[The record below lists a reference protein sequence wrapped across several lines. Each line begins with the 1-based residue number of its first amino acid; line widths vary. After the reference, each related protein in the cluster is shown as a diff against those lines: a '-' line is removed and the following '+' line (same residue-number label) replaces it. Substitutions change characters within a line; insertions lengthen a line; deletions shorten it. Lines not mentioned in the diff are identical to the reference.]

1 MKKAALHN
9 LGCKVNAYETEAM
22 QEMLEQAGYE
32 IVPFKEGADVYIIN
46 TCTVTN
52 IADRKSRQ
60 MLHRARK
67 LNPDAVVVAAGC
79 YVQAQEGK
87 EIDPCIDIV
96 IGNNHK
102 KDLPELLKQYE
113 MEKSGHTEYAME
125 DINRTKEYEELHLTK
140 PGDHTRAY
148 IKVQDGCNQFCTYCI
163 IPSIRGNYRS
173 VPLED
178 LVAQAK
184 ELADMLL
191 DRKKEGTLQV
201 VRAYT
206 SPQLRAAQT
215 AQEAAIALDIPCIA
229 ADGLREM
236 DMGDWEGRSWESIT
250 QENAKEYQD
259 WDANRRYVHTPHGE
273 CYNEVLRRALD
284 TLGMILERET
294 EDVLIVTHSGVLM
307 ALRCYIAGQT
317 FEEMGI
323 IRYKTKN
330 AEVVEIFADD
340 VKDAIE
346 RFQKGE

>member
-1 MKKAALHN
+1 MILYFVRHGETDWNVKK
-9 LGCKVNAYETEAM
+9 KI
-22 QEMLEQAGYE
+22 Q
-32 IVPFKEGADVYIIN
+32 
-46 TCTVTN
+46 
-52 IADRKSRQ
+52 
-60 MLHRARK
+60 
-67 LNPDAVVVAAGC
+67 
-79 YVQAQEGK
+79 GK
-87 EIDPCIDIV
+87 TD
-96 IGNNHK
+96 
-102 KDLPELLKQYE
+102 
-113 MEKSGHTEYAME
+113 
-125 DINRTKEYEELHLTK
+125 
-140 PGDHTRAY
+140 
-148 IKVQDGCNQFCTYCI
+148 
-163 IPSIRGNYRS
+163 
-173 VPLED
+173 VPLNETGKQ
-178 LVAQAK
+178 QAK

-250 QENAKEYQD
+250 
-259 WDANRRYVHTPHGE
+259 
-273 CYNEVLRRALD
+273 LD
-284 TLGMILERET
+284 TLGMILELET

-340 VKDAIE
+340 VKDAIA
-346 RFQKGE
+346 RFKKGE

>member
-1 MKKAALHN
+1 M
-9 LGCKVNAYETEAM
+9 
-22 QEMLEQAGYE
+22 
-32 IVPFKEGADVYIIN
+32 
-46 TCTVTN
+46 
-52 IADRKSRQ
+52 
-60 MLHRARK
+60 
-67 LNPDAVVVAAGC
+67 
-79 YVQAQEGK
+79 
-87 EIDPCIDIV
+87 
-96 IGNNHK
+96 
-102 KDLPELLKQYE
+102 
-113 MEKSGHTEYAME
+113 
-125 DINRTKEYEELHLTK
+125 
-140 PGDHTRAY
+140 
-148 IKVQDGCNQFCTYCI
+148 
-163 IPSIRGNYRS
+163 
-173 VPLED
+173 
-178 LVAQAK
+178 
-184 ELADMLL
+184 
-191 DRKKEGTLQV
+191 
-201 VRAYT
+201 RAYT

-250 QENAKEYQD
+250 QENTKEYQD

-340 VKDAIE
+340 VKDAIA
-346 RFQKGE
+346 RFKKGE

>member
-1 MKKAALHN
+1 MTTSPKRGEINDFIFCTSRRDGLECKKENTGQDRCAVECDRKAAGKRACGHASGSEKGRDSS
-9 LGCKVNAYETEAM
+9 GC
-22 QEMLEQAGYE
+22 AG
-32 IVPFKEGADVYIIN
+32 IYIP
-46 TCTVTN
+46 TASCT
-52 IADRKSRQ
+52 
-60 MLHRARK
+60 
-67 LNPDAVVVAAGC
+67 
-79 YVQAQEGK
+79 
-87 EIDPCIDIV
+87 
-96 IGNNHK
+96 
-102 KDLPELLKQYE
+102 
-113 MEKSGHTEYAME
+113 
-125 DINRTKEYEELHLTK
+125 
-140 PGDHTRAY
+140 
-148 IKVQDGCNQFCTYCI
+148 
-163 IPSIRGNYRS
+163 
-173 VPLED
+173 
-178 LVAQAK
+178 
-184 ELADMLL
+184 
-191 DRKKEGTLQV
+191 
-201 VRAYT
+201 
-206 SPQLRAAQT
+206 AQT

>member
-1 MKKAALHN
+1 MILYFVRHGETDWNVKK
-9 LGCKVNAYETEAM
+9 KI
-22 QEMLEQAGYE
+22 Q
-32 IVPFKEGADVYIIN
+32 
-46 TCTVTN
+46 
-52 IADRKSRQ
+52 
-60 MLHRARK
+60 
-67 LNPDAVVVAAGC
+67 
-79 YVQAQEGK
+79 GK
-87 EIDPCIDIV
+87 TD
-96 IGNNHK
+96 
-102 KDLPELLKQYE
+102 
-113 MEKSGHTEYAME
+113 
-125 DINRTKEYEELHLTK
+125 
-140 PGDHTRAY
+140 
-148 IKVQDGCNQFCTYCI
+148 
-163 IPSIRGNYRS
+163 
-173 VPLED
+173 VPLN
-178 LVAQAK
+178 ATGKQQAK

-236 DMGDWEGRSWESIT
+236 D
-250 QENAKEYQD
+250 NQD

>member
-1 MKKAALHN
+1 MILYFVRHGETDWNVKK
-9 LGCKVNAYETEAM
+9 KI
-22 QEMLEQAGYE
+22 Q
-32 IVPFKEGADVYIIN
+32 
-46 TCTVTN
+46 
-52 IADRKSRQ
+52 
-60 MLHRARK
+60 
-67 LNPDAVVVAAGC
+67 
-79 YVQAQEGK
+79 GK
-87 EIDPCIDIV
+87 TD
-96 IGNNHK
+96 
-102 KDLPELLKQYE
+102 
-113 MEKSGHTEYAME
+113 
-125 DINRTKEYEELHLTK
+125 
-140 PGDHTRAY
+140 
-148 IKVQDGCNQFCTYCI
+148 
-163 IPSIRGNYRS
+163 
-173 VPLED
+173 VPLN
-178 LVAQAK
+178 ATGKQQAK

-250 QENAKEYQD
+250 QENTKEYQD

-284 TLGMILERET
+284 TLGRILERET

-340 VKDAIE
+340 VKDAIA
-346 RFQKGE
+346 RFKKGE